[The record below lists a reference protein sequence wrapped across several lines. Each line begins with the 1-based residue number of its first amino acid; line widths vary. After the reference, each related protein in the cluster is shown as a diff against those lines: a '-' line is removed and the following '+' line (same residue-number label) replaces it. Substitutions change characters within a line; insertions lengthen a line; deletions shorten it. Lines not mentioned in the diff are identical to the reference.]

1 MVNIDAGFAAGCGS
15 SGVVIRDS
23 TRDFITA
30 SMNFSPSVLDA
41 QMAEAYAQKE
51 GLHMV

>member
-23 TRDFITA
+23 RRDFIAA

-41 QMAEAYAQKE
+41 PMTEAFM
-51 GLHMV
+51 L